1 MDLVSDYDAYLV
13 GEDRAAQLRREADAY
28 RLTRA
33 LAQMHADRFPTVRR
47 LGAGLS
53 GRLSGRVSARRS
65 GLARSGR
72 TAASRAVPTSGSVEP
87 CPC

>member
-33 LAQMHADRFPTVRR
+33 LAQMHADRFPAARR

-53 GRLSGRVSARRS
+53 GRLSGRLS
-65 GLARSGR
+65 GLARTGR